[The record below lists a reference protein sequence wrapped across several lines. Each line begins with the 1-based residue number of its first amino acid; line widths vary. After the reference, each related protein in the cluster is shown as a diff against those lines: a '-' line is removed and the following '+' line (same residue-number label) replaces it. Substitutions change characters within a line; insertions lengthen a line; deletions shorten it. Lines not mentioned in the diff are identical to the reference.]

1 MLVHSDSDSFL
12 NSSLTYSSSPTAEK
26 ETAGRSIEEIIAT
39 SIAFNF
45 DSTDDPDP
53 LSLTERTDALG
64 NREKSEFDSHKTV
77 DSNLHEKAN
86 QHSSSTNVTDIGKKN
101 IFCKE
106 ELMRRMQLAVSSASK
121 SFNDSLNA
129 VRKAK
134 KQKEQEKEAA
144 MFQAEAERQRRE
156 LLALKNQ
163 EMLNFQRTKVEHMQ
177 AAQKE
182 RINATMK
189 ESLFKFEVFRAHKK
203 DLKEAEDRRRRMSVE
218 NENLC
223 RK

>member
-1 MLVHSDSDSFL
+1 MINNENSNPNIASFTSRFGKNSSKESKGEVTAISQQDASRASKVFGMLVHSDSDSFL
-12 NSSLTYSSSPTAEK
+12 NSSLTYSPSPTAEK
-26 ETAGRSIEEIIAT
+26 ETAGRNMEEIIAT

-77 DSNLHEKAN
+77 DSNFHEKAN
-86 QHSSSTNVTDIGKKN
+86 QHSSSTNVTDIGNKN

-134 KQKEQEKEAA
+134 KT
-144 MFQAEAERQRRE
+144 ERARE
-156 LLALKNQ
+156 N
-163 EMLNFQRTKVEHMQ
+163 
-177 AAQKE
+177 
-182 RINATMK
+182 
-189 ESLFKFEVFRAHKK
+189 S
-203 DLKEAEDRRRRMSVE
+203 
-218 NENLC
+218 
-223 RK
+223 